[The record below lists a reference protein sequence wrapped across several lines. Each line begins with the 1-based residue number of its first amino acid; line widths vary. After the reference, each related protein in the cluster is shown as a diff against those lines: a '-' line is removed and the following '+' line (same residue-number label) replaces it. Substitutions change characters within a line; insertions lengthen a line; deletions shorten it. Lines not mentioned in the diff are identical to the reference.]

1 MWRISDSARAVKLT
15 KKDRRILTELSYDC
29 RIPIT
34 VLCRKVMMSRD
45 SCAYRI
51 KRMLDKGVILRFVP
65 EIDFSRIGLNRYFV
79 FFLLDERDQ
88 DKQKELIS
96 HLRRHKNVTS
106 IIEYSDQWD
115 IEVAFVAKSLEEFDS
130 MLSDILLRFS
140 SVILE
145 KAKLASIRRYYSTIL
160 PYAFHQNDAARNN
173 DPKLSLPAKHDE
185 KDLEIL
191 RHLSY
196 DCRASTYELG
206 RAVRMSADA
215 VGIRLRK
222 MKQSGLIRVFCLLPC
237 YTSLGYNLYTFAVKM
252 SYLDPKY
259 ESKFKAYV
267 QDHPNIISAVKTI
280 GDWDLLIRIIA
291 DDSRKFHKVVKEIKR
306 EFSGIIKNYATFD
319 AFREHHHVAFPEAA
333 KSSVKK

>member
-51 KRMLDKGVILRFVP
+51 KRMQDKGVILRFVP
-65 EIDFSRIGLNRYFV
+65 EIDFSRIGLNPYFV

-88 DKQKELIS
+88 DKQKEIIS

-160 PYAFHQNDAARNN
+160 PYVFYRSDGLNN
-173 DPKLSLPAKHDE
+173 NKPVDIIPAKHDE
-185 KDLEIL
+185 KDLRIV
-191 RHLSY
+191 RHLSL

-206 RAVRMSADA
+206 RAVKMSADS

-222 MKQSGLIRVFCLLPC
+222 MRQSGLIRAFSLAPC
-237 YTSLGYNLYTFAVKM
+237 YSSLGYNLYTFAVKM
-252 SYLDPKY
+252 SYLDPEY
-259 ESKFKAYV
+259 ESKFSSYV
-267 QDHPNIISAVKTI
+267 HDHPNIISAVKTI

-291 DDSRKFHKVVKEIKR
+291 DDSRRFHRVVKEIKR

-319 AFREHHHVAFPEAA
+319 AFREQQFVAFPEAA
-333 KSSVKK
+333 ENTWN